1 MAVFPKGL
9 TYINK
14 QCMKHFIVNTKLLLI
29 PTTQLKWRWG
39 AVSRE
44 KHDARQHCFG
54 YNYFN
59 QNNYSRWYYRVKV

>member
-1 MAVFPKGL
+1 
-9 TYINK
+9 
-14 QCMKHFIVNTKLLLI
+14 MKHFIVNTKLLLI